1 MRSLTADNKDLET
14 APQPDRPKNALSQLH
29 RDTQALRDGRLDDR
43 DSGGGVSSLDE
54 RLEWG
59 GVWGV
64 HQSYG
69 WRGG

>member
-43 DSGGGVSSLDE
+43 DSGGGGFQVLM
-54 RLEWG
+54 
-59 GVWGV
+59 
-64 HQSYG
+64 
-69 WRGG
+69 RG